1 MNILYIISSRDMLEK
16 AASEM
21 TISLKISIWIKIIII
36 QHRKDLFIYKRQRW
50 IERIFQLN
58 EKKIN

>member
-1 MNILYIISSRDMLEK
+1 MLEK

>member
-1 MNILYIISSRDMLEK
+1 MLEK

-21 TISLKISIWIKIIII
+21 TISLKISIWNKIIII
-36 QHRKDLFIYKRQRW
+36 QHRKDLFIYKRQRR

-58 EKKIN
+58 EKKSIE